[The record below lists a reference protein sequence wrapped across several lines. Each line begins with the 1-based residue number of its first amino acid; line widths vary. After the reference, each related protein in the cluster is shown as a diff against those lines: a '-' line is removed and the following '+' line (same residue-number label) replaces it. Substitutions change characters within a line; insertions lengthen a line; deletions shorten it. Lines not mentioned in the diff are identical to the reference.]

1 MGVGELVKL
10 ALVLSLGA
18 VFLYQLLGHPNAVAT
33 EVKAGGG
40 VANTLFTTLEG
51 R

>member
-1 MGVGELVKL
+1 MGEYIKLFLVGSL
-10 ALVLSLGA
+10 AA

-33 EVKAGGG
+33 EVKAGGS

>member
-1 MGVGELVKL
+1 MGEYIKLFLVGSL
-10 ALVLSLGA
+10 AA

-33 EVKAGGG
+33 EVKATGG
-40 VANTLFTTLEG
+40 VTNTLYRTLEG